1 MLAEVPLDGLPI
13 QLEAASWV
21 VSPAQPQERSVPTS
35 LNTSSR
41 STRRTRTRSI
51 TGTGD
56 LEHLPATPLA
66 AVTLIPVTIVA
77 EETMIATWHTVIAP
91 TTRALLIIETR
102 AIIVVATGAGTKV
115 TAVKAT
121 EVRVTEVRE
130 VTGSKV
136 NRTMEDLAI
145 SRNDSAQGGKVE
157 MSRDCD
163 TPNTRLARYAPEYS
177 T

>member
-1 MLAEVPLDGLPI
+1 MLAEVPPDGLLI
-13 QLEAASWV
+13 QLEAASWE
-21 VSPAQPQERSVPTS
+21 VSPAQPQERSVQTS

-56 LEHLPATPLA
+56 LEHLPATLLA
-66 AVTLIPVTIVA
+66 AVTLIPVTIVVGA
-77 EETMIATWHTVIAP
+77 RMIATWHTVTAP

-102 AIIVVATGAGTKV
+102 AIIVGATGAGTKV

-121 EVRVTEVRE
+121 EVRATEVRE

-145 SRNDSAQGGKVE
+145 SRNDGGRVGKVE
-157 MSRDCD
+157 MPHECN
-163 TPNTRLARYAPEYS
+163 TPNTRLTRCA
-177 T
+177 